1 MNIQAETV
9 TINGIDYIR
18 ADQAQV
24 KPNGNRAIIVVD
36 RGWIFAGDVT
46 RENGRIKLSRAI
58 HVFKWESVG
67 FAGMVENTKKA
78 DLRKIADVD
87 IPEDAEIFCVP
98 VSESWGL

>member
-1 MNIQAETV
+1 MSTPN
-9 TINGIDYIR
+9 TITIDSVKYVREDSI
-18 ADQAQV
+18 AV
-24 KPNGNRAIIVVD
+24 KPTGNRAIIVVD

-46 RENGRIKLSRAI
+46 RANGRIKLSRAL
-58 HVFKWESVG
+58 HVFKWEGVG
-67 FAGMVENTKKA
+67 FAGMIENTKKA